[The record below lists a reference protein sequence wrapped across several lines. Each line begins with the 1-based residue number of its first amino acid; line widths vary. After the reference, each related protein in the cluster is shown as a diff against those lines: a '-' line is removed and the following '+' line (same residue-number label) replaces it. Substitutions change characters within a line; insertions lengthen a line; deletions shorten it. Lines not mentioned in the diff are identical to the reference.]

1 MQAPKVRGPPSP
13 PPSPPPSQLK
23 VPATSA
29 LFAPG
34 WPSAC
39 ACPCLRLKAKQK
51 SADPP
56 AKEQDAG
63 PPALGA
69 GVAIGVVLPR
79 FRQLAKDMLELLDQY
94 EDNATQREQIH
105 KNGRDLCE
113 QISAVGYSKLTAF
126 RYPAAEV
133 NPVNCCAA
141 ADVNP

>member
-1 MQAPKVRGPPSP
+1 MW
-13 PPSPPPSQLK
+13 
-23 VPATSA
+23 T
-29 LFAPG
+29 PG
-34 WPSAC
+34 VC
-39 ACPCLRLKAKQK
+39 ACPCLRLGAAQK

-79 FRQLAKDMLELLDQY
+79 FRELAQGMLELIDQY

-141 ADVNP
+141 ADVNPVNCCAAADVNP

>member
-1 MQAPKVRGPPSP
+1 MRSTRYP
-13 PPSPPPSQLK
+13 PPSPLK
-23 VPATSA
+23 VPATSVRIG
-29 LFAPG
+29 PG
-34 WPSAC
+34 AAAQC
-39 ACPCLRLKAKQK
+39 TAKQK

-56 AKEQDAG
+56 AKEQDADPLAQEQDAG

-79 FRQLAKDMLELLDQY
+79 FRKLAKDMLELLDQY